1 MTISIHPILIPENS
15 HTRLELVGVTPNQD
29 YLLQLNPVAQWG
41 ILSEFNTS
49 ASGEGR
55 ITWDIEATWSGEA
68 LVDLYPAHSERA
80 AATLH
85 IFAAPAEIAHR
96 RPLRAD
102 FHIHTLFSDGHSTPA
117 EMVIR
122 GRELGLDALAI
133 TDHNRFEPSVEGI
146 EAAHHHGLGLLAFT
160 GEEIT
165 AWDWHL
171 VAIGTS
177 SEVQPEEPGHNGL
190 VKALE
195 RVHALGGKG
204 YLAHPYWI
212 GSRQRNMPSADYD
225 RILAEGG
232 LDGIELLGDVEWEE
246 NLLSVARYFELDPT
260 RRPPA
265 LGNSDTHWA
274 EHTFGG
280 YWSLVLAEKPDQAS
294 LLKAIA
300 EHYSVA
306 CARLPANPAARK
318 LENQVLAYGAF
329 KLVELA
335 LFLERYYF
343 PEHDRLCR
351 LEAGLAWRQL
361 AGENL
366 PPSAMTQ
373 AVAAVEA
380 HADFC
385 FG

>member
-1 MTISIHPILIPENS
+1 
-15 HTRLELVGVTPNQD
+15 
-29 YLLQLNPVAQWG
+29 
-41 ILSEFNTS
+41 
-49 ASGEGR
+49 
-55 ITWDIEATWSGEA
+55 
-68 LVDLYPAHSERA
+68 
-80 AATLH
+80 
-85 IFAAPAEIAHR
+85 
-96 RPLRAD
+96 
-102 FHIHTLFSDGHSTPA
+102 
-117 EMVIR
+117 
-122 GRELGLDALAI
+122 
-133 TDHNRFEPSVEGI
+133 
-146 EAAHHHGLGLLAFT
+146 
-160 GEEIT
+160 
-165 AWDWHL
+165 
-171 VAIGTS
+171 
-177 SEVQPEEPGHNGL
+177 
-190 VKALE
+190 
-195 RVHALGGKG
+195 
-204 YLAHPYWI
+204 
-212 GSRQRNMPSADYD
+212 MPSADYD

-260 RRPPA
+260 SRPPA

-318 LENQVLAYGAF
+318 LENQVLAYWAF